1 VHGLFAG
8 GTLAYEALLI
18 LEPLLGAVSGNL
30 GGSVASP
37 HRIVDL
43 GADDLTRGRAHPM
56 LDATLRAEEIARAG
70 KDPDVAVLLVDV
82 VLGHGAAAD
91 PAGDIAPALEAAQ
104 ANARANG
111 RRLAVVASVVGTS
124 RIPRA
129 SAGRWRGSSRPAP
142 GCWPRTPRRPG
153 PRPVSRAGRA

>member
-1 VHGLFAG
+1 
-8 GTLAYEALLI
+8 
-18 LEPLLGAVSGNL
+18 
-30 GGSVASP
+30 
-37 HRIVDL
+37 VDL

-104 ANARANG
+104 ANARAKG

-124 RIPRA
+124 ADPQGLGRQVARLE
-129 SAGRWRGSSRPAP
+129 SAGAWVLASNAQAARAAAGIA
-142 GCWPRTPRRPG
+142 GG
-153 PRPVSRAGRA
+153 PRVAEALLGGDAR

>member
-1 VHGLFAG
+1 MRRLTSHLYVWVLVTIVAG
-8 GTLAYEALLI
+8 GTLGYEALLI
-18 LEPLLGAVSGNL
+18 LEPLLGAVGGNL

-111 RRLAVVASVVGTS
+111 RRLAVVASVGATRS
-124 RIPRA
+124 E
-129 SAGRWRGSSRPAP
+129 SMLTAP
-142 GCWPRTPRRPG
+142 VPD
-153 PRPVSRAGRA
+153 